1 VLGLVRASDIA
12 IRQYSVVG
20 SWQHR
25 EGRIFL
31 LRGAQGLHRG
41 SRTDAIAATPN
52 RYPERLNRSDH
63 RAGYHRSRAHFAL
76 KQAET
81 LAQGYRDKL
90 ADLECPS
97 GESGGSARRVFL
109 ALGASEACHD
119 VPASWRRFLLPST
132 KNTLSPIGPALNR
145 QALRTDTEARIR
157 AIAPDLQLPA
167 RLRKPNLVFSRGEL
181 PRLRLTMPHTAGRPL
196 AIREMALGVLA
207 AKGIRFPDRRTM
219 KRTRVRLRE
228 VFAKLQA
235 RGVARTV
242 GTGKATRRQLT

>member
-1 VLGLVRASDIA
+1 
-12 IRQYSVVG
+12 
-20 SWQHR
+20 
-25 EGRIFL
+25 L

-41 SRTDAIAATPN
+41 SRTDAIAATLS
-52 RYPERLNRSDH
+52 RYREPLPGVANRSDH
-63 RAGYHRSRAHFAL
+63 RAGYHQSRAHFAL

-81 LAQGYRDKL
+81 LAQGYRDEL
-90 ADLECPS
+90 ADL
-97 GESGGSARRVFL
+97 
-109 ALGASEACHD
+109 D
-119 VPASWRRFLLPST
+119 
-132 KNTLSPIGPALNR
+132 
-145 QALRTDTEARIR
+145 ARIQ

-181 PRLRLTMPHTAGRPL
+181 PRLTLTMLRTAGRPL

-235 RGVARTV
+235 RGVGR
-242 GTGKATRRQLT
+242 GRWGPGRRRGGN